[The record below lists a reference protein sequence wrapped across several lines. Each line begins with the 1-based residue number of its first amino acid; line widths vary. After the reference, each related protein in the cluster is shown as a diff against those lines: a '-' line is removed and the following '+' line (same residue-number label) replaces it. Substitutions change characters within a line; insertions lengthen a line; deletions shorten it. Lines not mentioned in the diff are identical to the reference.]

1 VAQDF
6 WASSGYHDLTRTAEG
21 WLAPGDGWL
30 RRFLAREEL
39 TPPDDAGP
47 REKAM
52 HARLLDKPRLR
63 VGAAE
68 VAAVEDEDAR
78 GNWRHWLAFRDRV
91 LAAGTLEACYAEI
104 FRAGAVDMPPL
115 FIDLLAQSIVRHL
128 LEGSEDPWLARAG
141 EMLFRRQRVSVEG
154 GQVLA
159 ADATSIEMY
168 AESGG
173 FGDLGRLIKQQNT
186 PLAQVKLD
194 VLNHENAAVYFLR
207 DEMHSFLLD
216 LTPGREGLD
225 ALARVLERW
234 VAHFTGAR
242 VAITPAGRVDDE
254 RWRWH
259 VGLDT
264 ESTAM
269 LNALYAGEALDDA
282 RRARLLSLFRLE
294 FADPGDMLA
303 DVAGSPVYLGLAVRE
318 DRTLKLKPQN
328 LLVGLPLRAGD

>member
-6 WASSGYHDLTRTAEG
+6 WASSGYRDLARTPEG
-21 WLAPGDGWL
+21 WLAPTDAWL

-39 TPPDDAGP
+39 VPPGDAGP
-47 REKAM
+47 REKAL
-52 HARLLDKPRLR
+52 HARLVDKPRLR
-63 VGAAE
+63 IGAADI
-68 VAAVEDEDAR
+68 AGLEDADAR
-78 GNWRHWLAFRDRV
+78 ENWGHWLAFRDRV
-91 LAAGTLEACYAEI
+91 LAAGTLESCYAGI
-104 FRAGAVDMPPL
+104 FRGGAVDLPPL
-115 FIDLLAQSIVRHL
+115 FVDLLAQAIVRHL
-128 LEGSEDPWLARAG
+128 LDGSDDPWLARAG
-141 EMLFRRQRVSVEG
+141 ELLFRRQRVSSEA

-159 ADATSIEMY
+159 ADATSIERY

-173 FGDLGRLIKQQNT
+173 FGGLGRLIRQQNT

-242 VAITPAGRVDDE
+242 VAISPAGRVEDE

-264 ESTAM
+264 ESTAI
-269 LNALYAGEALDDA
+269 LNTLYAGEALDEA

-294 FADPGDMLA
+294 FADPGDMRA
-303 DVAGSPVYLGLAVRE
+303 DVAGRPVYLGLAVRE

-328 LLVGLPLRAGD
+328 LLVGLPLPEGD